1 MQVDQD
7 MPTDKLLVDEV
18 LEECGDE
25 MMKTTISSEEKEKE
39 GNSPT
44 NHASRIQKLHNQ
56 RMQNYLKTE
65 MLKMPVID
73 RQEVKDP

>member
-7 MPTDKLLVDEV
+7 MPSEKLLMDEV

-39 GNSPT
+39 AN
-44 NHASRIQKLHNQ
+44 
-56 RMQNYLKTE
+56 
-65 MLKMPVID
+65 
-73 RQEVKDP
+73 